1 MENFSSLNPLTYKA
15 ENMILKSFLF
25 LKKKRKHYNKS
36 QSELQTANTL
46 WQLHTLATCKH
57 PDFVKFVEP
66 SKQNEVCN

>member
-46 WQLHTLATCKH
+46 
-57 PDFVKFVEP
+57 
-66 SKQNEVCN
+66 